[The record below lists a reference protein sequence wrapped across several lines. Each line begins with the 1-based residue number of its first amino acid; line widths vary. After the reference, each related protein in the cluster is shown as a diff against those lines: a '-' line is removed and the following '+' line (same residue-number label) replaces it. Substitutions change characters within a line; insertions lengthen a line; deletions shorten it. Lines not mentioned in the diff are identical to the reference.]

1 MSLLRF
7 HIFLYIFVPI
17 MGGHQIG
24 CYPIVLPLS
33 SISSSISFFPQW
45 LIITISDAVFGIS
58 IDLRL
63 PRLTLFG
70 IFEQANIEYQM
81 PVLAM
86 PDFENILYINRSL
99 PCWGSY
105 FKDED
110 SEDDDWS
117 SVHLH
122 QGGCWALTLKMHQSS
137 STSRETQE
145 ERAQLTGNS
154 NCNLVILEL
163 QNIGRLVSQ
172 TFRQRSALNCRSLG

>member
-1 MSLLRF
+1 
-7 HIFLYIFVPI
+7 
-17 MGGHQIG
+17 
-24 CYPIVLPLS
+24 
-33 SISSSISFFPQW
+33 
-45 LIITISDAVFGIS
+45 
-58 IDLRL
+58 
-63 PRLTLFG
+63 
-70 IFEQANIEYQM
+70 M
-81 PVLAM
+81 PVLVM
-86 PDFENILYINRSL
+86 PDFENISYINRSL

-172 TFRQRSALNCRSLG
+172 TFR

>member
-1 MSLLRF
+1 
-7 HIFLYIFVPI
+7 
-17 MGGHQIG
+17 
-24 CYPIVLPLS
+24 
-33 SISSSISFFPQW
+33 
-45 LIITISDAVFGIS
+45 
-58 IDLRL
+58 
-63 PRLTLFG
+63 
-70 IFEQANIEYQM
+70 M

-172 TFRQRSALNCRSLG
+172 TFR